1 MTWAEESHQ
10 HRLKVTRLRLKAAQ
24 RPGYPQT
31 SGNCKVTPLLAAGA
45 MAAMMVLRP
54 SFRQVPSGTVY
65 RGPALATL
73 RRLWWQLLDM
83 LPGSSRPRGHK
94 LGSSSASHPSQQ
106 AARISSGSAAS
117 ASSQKPPAESQSARK
132 AQRKQKKGRKR

>member
-1 MTWAEESHQ
+1 
-10 HRLKVTRLRLKAAQ
+10 
-24 RPGYPQT
+24 
-31 SGNCKVTPLLAAGA
+31 
-45 MAAMMVLRP
+45 MMVLRP

-94 LGSSSASHPSQQ
+94 VFLLPQHLCLSCYYLQMSVPTF
-106 AARISSGSAAS
+106 
-117 ASSQKPPAESQSARK
+117 
-132 AQRKQKKGRKR
+132 